1 MSNEPGATKSKL
13 VGKKGVLYLGI
24 AAIGLIFL
32 ITYMVC
38 ASIYDNKKTI
48 ALNKHKLTL
57 EAWVNNT
64 SNALSVWKESL
75 NDQAKRISSSELYRL
90 FAQDINSAGAEAAN
104 RINTLD
110 SNPVEIDE
118 SIAHFVEQIPLMR
131 SLMYDF
137 MNYNGFT
144 DARIVNAAGNTL
156 LSALSRPTP
165 VSEDQQK
172 LVAESVKTGQA
183 LLGVVRPSAAGLVV
197 DFVTPLR
204 STMGNESEVPVA
216 GFMLTKPVTGEI
228 AQFLAR
234 DRQQGSVFAPH
245 IIQREGDKWYDVV
258 VHHPKPLLVEKEAG
272 PAEGE
277 STLPYGERMGLD
289 KRPVYSFGA
298 PLNGIPWWLVLETPS
313 TLIEEELSAIGWT
326 TFGFGFLAS
335 AGMVLFLV
343 LLWWMA
349 IGREQQAIAQRF
361 QNLYLLIERQ
371 KSLLQCVNVSLQVGL
386 FLADDNG
393 KIHMANR
400 SFADIVQKD
409 EDSVVQQNLNGVLD
423 AQSAW
428 KLVDAI
434 REVIKANAPKTF
446 EIELDH
452 ESETRLYRV
461 TLYAFIDEST
471 DTPMHGA
478 VGTFQDITEFRRASE
493 ANKRQQTHMIEALV
507 RAIEG
512 VDPYLSG
519 HSRKMGA
526 LGTLIGKHLQLGDKD
541 IATLQNAAAFSQMGK
556 LFVPR
561 DILTKS
567 GKLSDAE
574 LAELKKVPEYAYEVL
589 RGINFGMPVP
599 QAVYQMYERPDGKG
613 YPQQLSGDGIAIHAR
628 ILAVTNAF
636 CAMVSPRSYR
646 AGMSFADAVSRL
658 KNDQGSF
665 DPAVVEA
672 LAMVI
677 MQPETAGLFASEATV
692 SLEDKD

>member
-1 MSNEPGATKSKL
+1 MSNEHGARSRLVSKKS
-13 VGKKGVLYLGI
+13 VLYMGI
-24 AAIGLIFL
+24 GGIGLIFL
-32 ITYMVC
+32 ITYLVC
-38 ASIYDNKKTI
+38 ASIYENKRTI

-90 FAQDINSAGAEAAN
+90 FAQDINDAGAEAAN

-110 SNPVEIDE
+110 SNPVEVDE
-118 SIAHFVEQIPLMR
+118 NIANFVEQIPLMR
-131 SLMYDF
+131 NLLYDF

-144 DARIVNAAGNTL
+144 DARIVNATGSTL

-165 VSEDQQK
+165 VSEAQK
-172 LVAESVKTGQA
+172 ALAAETIKTGQA
-183 LLGVVRPSAAGLVV
+183 LLGPIRPSTTGLVV
-197 DFVTPLR
+197 DFATPVR
-204 STMGNESEVPVA
+204 STMGNEAEVPVA
-216 GFMLTKPVTGEI
+216 AFMLTKPITGDL

-234 DRQQGSVFAPH
+234 DRQQDSVFVPH
-245 IIQREGDKWYDVV
+245 IIQKENGKWYDVV
-258 VHHPKPLLVEKEAG
+258 VHHPKPLVIEHAAV
-272 PAEGE
+272 PAKDAT
-277 STLPYGERMGLD
+277 TLPYAERTGLEN
-289 KRPVYSFGA
+289 RPVYSFGSA
-298 PLNGIPWWLVLETPS
+298 MNGLPWWLVLETPEPV
-313 TLIEEELSAIGWT
+313 IQEELNAIAWN
-326 TFGFGFLAS
+326 TFGFGFLVSVGVA
-335 AGMVLFLV
+335 LLLV
-343 LLWWMA
+343 LLWWVA

-361 QNLYLLIERQ
+361 EKLYLLIERQ
-371 KSLLQCVNVSLQVGL
+371 KSLLQCMNVSLQVGL
-386 FLADDNG
+386 LLADDNG
-393 KIHMANR
+393 RIHMVNR

-409 EDSVVQQNLNGVLD
+409 EESVLQQNLNGVFD
-423 AQSAW
+423 AQTAW

-434 REVIKANAPKTF
+434 REVIKSNDSKTF
-446 EIELDH
+446 ELAFDRDN
-452 ESETRLYRV
+452 ETRLYRV
-461 TLYAFIDEST
+461 TLYAFKDEASPE
-471 DTPMHGA
+471 PMTGA

-526 LGTLIGKHLQLGDKD
+526 LGTLIGRHLHLDDQD
-541 IATLQNAAAFSQMGK
+541 IATLQNASSFSQMGK

-561 DILTKS
+561 EILSKG
-567 GKLSDAE
+567 GKLSPEE

-613 YPQQLSGDGIAIHAR
+613 YPQHLSGDDISIHAR

-646 AGMSFADAVSRL
+646 AGMSLVDAVNRL
-658 KNDQGSF
+658 KDDPGTF
-665 DPAVVEA
+665 DPRVVDA
-672 LAMVI
+672 LAMVVL
-677 MQPETAGLFASEATV
+677 QPETAALFAVDTKV
-692 SLEDKD
+692 MLDDKA